1 MPDNTHDNPRD
12 NTHDIMHDISH
23 HLSPRAVIERY
34 RRAKERR
41 GVWESHWEE
50 CYAFALPQRDG
61 IVRQTQPG
69 EKKTDKLFDGTA
81 PDAVDQL
88 AASLLAQ
95 LTPPWARWFGFA
107 PGPDASE
114 QERDAIAGELERAA
128 ATLQSHFDR
137 CNFAVEMH
145 QCYLDLVTAGTA
157 SLLFE
162 EAPPG
167 EPSAFR
173 FTAVPLKQVVF
184 EENAFGRLDAT
195 YRESELT
202 AAQMKARFPDSPLP
216 EETTRRAAPH
226 WPLGGAGDTPARAPG
241 DPDVRVTVVE
251 AVIPDER
258 GFAYLAVAER
268 DAASTGEPTVL
279 RRGRFQ
285 QSPFIN
291 FRWLKAPGEIYGR
304 SPVMKALPD
313 IKTANKVVELV
324 LKNASIAVTGIW
336 QADDDGVLN
345 PATISLT
352 PGTVIPKAVGSA
364 GLTPLEAP
372 GRFDVSEL
380 VLTDLRARI
389 RQALLVDKL
398 GQVESPK
405 MTATEVLERAADMAR
420 ILGATYGRLQSELL
434 TPLVTR
440 ALGVLVRRG
449 EVADFR
455 VDGRLVDLEY
465 KSPLARH
472 QARQD
477 VQNTMLWL
485 DSVRTLG
492 PAGLA
497 VVDQEAAA
505 RWLGRAFGVPN
516 ELIRALPDPMPM
528 DGLAPRLEID
538 SLEIDL
544 PQIEAVI
551 DGLSGLRSAKAVA
564 TGEVAEIGDGR

>member
-1 MPDNTHDNPRD
+1 MPDLK
-12 NTHDIMHDISH
+12 HDIT
-23 HLSPRAVIERY
+23 AKGVIERY
-34 RRAKERR
+34 RRAKDRR
-41 GVWESHWEE
+41 GAWESHWEE
-50 CYAFALPQRDG
+50 CYSFALPQRDG
-61 IVRQTQPG
+61 ITRQAQPG

-95 LTPPWARWFGFA
+95 LTPPWARWFGFT

-114 QERDAIAGELERAA
+114 QERDGIAGELERAA

-137 CNFAVEMH
+137 CNFAVEIH

-195 YRESELT
+195 YRRSELT
-202 AAQMKARFPDSPLP
+202 AAQMKARFPNAPLP
-216 EETTRRAAPH
+216 DEVARRAAE
-226 WPLGGAGDTPARAPG
+226 
-241 DPDVRVTVVE
+241 DPDVRVAVIE
-251 AVIPDER
+251 AVIPDDP
-258 GFAYLAVAER
+258 GFAYLAVAES
-268 DAASTGEPTVL
+268 DISSTGEPTVL
-279 RRGRFQ
+279 RQGRFQ

-380 VLTDLRARI
+380 VLDDLRARI

-398 GQVESPK
+398 GQVDSPK

-420 ILGATYGRLQSELL
+420 TLGATYGRLQSELL

-440 ALGVLVRRG
+440 ALGVLARRG
-449 EVADFR
+449 EIADFR

-477 VQNTMLWL
+477 AQNTMLWL
-485 DSVRTLG
+485 DAVRALG
-492 PAGLA
+492 PQGAA

-505 RWLGRAFGVPN
+505 RWLGRAFGVPG
-516 ELIRALPDPMPM
+516 ELIRALPDPSLM
-528 DGLAPRLEID
+528 GALAAAPEID
-538 SLEIDL
+538 SPE
-544 PQIEAVI
+544 IEAVI
-551 DGLSGLRSAKAVA
+551 DGLAGVA
-564 TGEVAEIGDGR
+564 DSLETGDDR